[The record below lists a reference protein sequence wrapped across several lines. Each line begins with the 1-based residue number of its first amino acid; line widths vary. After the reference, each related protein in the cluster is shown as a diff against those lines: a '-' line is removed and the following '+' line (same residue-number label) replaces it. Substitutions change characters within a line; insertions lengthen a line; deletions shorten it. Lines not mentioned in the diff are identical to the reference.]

1 MKRSAPFY
9 IFLLLT
15 FLVSGLYAQ
24 TVEELIAKG
33 DNYYKEFNNQAA
45 YETFLKAK
53 ELAPDNYE
61 VIWRLSR
68 SLVDIAEHL
77 PTSTSEQEEAQEK
90 MYNEA
95 LAYAEKAVELAPD
108 KSITYLRR
116 AIANGKI
123 ALFKGIFSV
132 GDVVSTVKD
141 DCEKAIQLN
150 KGGPDVQAIAH
161 YVLALTHAKVSTK
174 WAPARSV
181 LGLGWADLD
190 TALVEYKKA
199 EELKPN
205 FVMIY
210 VDYAKALMRDDQ
222 YELAKEKLEKALAAP
237 ITDEDDEARKAEA
250 KELLVEV
257 KEELE

>member
-1 MKRSAPFY
+1 MKKSTPL
-9 IFLLLT
+9 FLLMLLT
-15 FLVSGLYAQ
+15 FLASGLYAQ

-45 YETFLKAK
+45 LETFLKAK
-53 ELAPDNYE
+53 EIAPDNYE
-61 VIWRLSR
+61 VYWRLSR
-68 SLVDIAEHL
+68 SLVDIGEHM
-77 PTSTSEQEEAQEK
+77 PTSTSEQEDAQEK
-90 MYNEA
+90 TYNEA
-95 LAYAEKAVELAPD
+95 LAYANKAIELAPD

-132 GDVVSTVKD
+132 GDIVSSVRD
-141 DCEKAIQLN
+141 DCEKAIKLN
-150 KGGPDVQAIAH
+150 TGGPEVQAIAH

-181 LGLGWADLD
+181 LGLGWADLEI
-190 TALVEYKKA
+190 ALNEYKKA

-237 ITDEDDEARKAEA
+237 ITDEDDEVRKAEA
-250 KELLVEV
+250 KELLIEV

>member
-1 MKRSAPFY
+1 MKKSTLMY
-9 IFLLLT
+9 LLILLT
-15 FLVSGLYAQ
+15 FSASSIYAQ
-24 TVEELIAKG
+24 SVEELIAKG

-45 YETFLKAK
+45 LETFLKAK

-68 SLVDIAEHL
+68 TLVDIGEHM
-77 PTSTSEQEEAQEK
+77 PTSTSEQEDAQEK
-90 MYNEA
+90 TFYEA
-95 LAYAEKAVELAPD
+95 LAYANKAVELAPD

-132 GDVVSTVKD
+132 ATIVDSTRD
-141 DCEKAIQLN
+141 DCKKAIGLN
-150 KGGPDVQAIAH
+150 TGGADVQGIAH
-161 YVLALTHAKVSTK
+161 YVLALTNAKVSTK

-237 ITDEDDEARKAEA
+237 ITDEDDEVRKAEA
-250 KELLVEV
+250 KELLIEV